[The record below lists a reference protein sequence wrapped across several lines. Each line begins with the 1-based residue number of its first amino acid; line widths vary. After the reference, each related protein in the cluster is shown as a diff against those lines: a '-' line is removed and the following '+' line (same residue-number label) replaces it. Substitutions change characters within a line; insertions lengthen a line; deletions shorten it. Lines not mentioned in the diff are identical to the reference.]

1 MNIVVNSEQ
10 EILQEGEAV
19 LIKHLGA
26 SKAARFLS
34 AWRQG
39 ASNYLKIR
47 ERLFK
52 DETVDTLY
60 NKIVDFEKADR

>member
-1 MNIVVNSEQ
+1 MNIEVNSEQ

-19 LIKHLGA
+19 LIKHMGV

-39 ASNYLKIR
+39 AGNYLKIR

-52 DETVDTLY
+52 GEKVDSLY
-60 NKIVDFEKADR
+60 DKIVKYEKADK